1 MPRKKK
7 DTVID
12 KSTDENNDLK
22 ESTEFIEGLIKKKK
36 SQKKIKIKE
45 IPQIEYFTP
54 EYIAPEFKEPE
65 PLYKYSDQISR
76 HPFRSR
82 VYNKFFT
89 LLQLHSNLDK
99 DKLQSIALNIEKSI
113 FNYVLSTSSYMFSQ
127 KWDAL
132 FQNKYISCSV
142 KVYSNLNPNS
152 ILKNTNLIKRLFNN
166 EIKEY
171 DIVKF
176 SPQEMFPERHKEL
189 TDIIAANTPK
199 VAPKLK
205 LEDMNDGAFKCGRCK
220 SWKTEYTEVQ
230 TRSAKFIG
238 LKSTLLITS
247 WLCYWK
253 NSYSPSLIL
262 KC

>member
-1 MPRKKK
+1 MARKKK
-7 DTVID
+7 DSVID
-12 KSTDENNDLK
+12 TNTKDNTKDNTK
-22 ESTEFIEGLIKKKK
+22 ESDECIEVLIKKKK

-45 IPQIEYFTP
+45 IPKIEYFTP

-65 PLYKYSDQISR
+65 QLYKYSDQISR
-76 HPFRSR
+76 HPSRSR
-82 VYNKFFT
+82 IYNKFFT

-99 DKLQSIALNIEKSI
+99 DKLQAIALNIEKSI
-113 FNYVLSTSSYMFSQ
+113 FNYVLSSSYIFSQ
-127 KWDAL
+127 KWDTL

-142 KVYSNLNPNS
+142 RVYSNLNPNS

-166 EIKEY
+166 EINEF

-176 SPQEMFPERHKEL
+176 SPEEIFPERHKEL
-189 TDIIAANTPK
+189 TDIIVANTPK
-199 VAPKLK
+199 EAPKI
-205 LEDMNDGAFKCGRCK
+205 EVSNDGAHFCGKC
-220 SWKTEYTEVQ
+220 KTNRTTHYQLQ